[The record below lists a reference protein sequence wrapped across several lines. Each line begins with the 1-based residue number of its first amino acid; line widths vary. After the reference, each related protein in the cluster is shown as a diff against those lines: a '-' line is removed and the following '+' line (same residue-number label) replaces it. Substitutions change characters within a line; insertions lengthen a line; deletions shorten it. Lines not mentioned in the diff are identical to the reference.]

1 MEKIKLNATGPYILA
16 ILGFLCCCFGGLG
29 IIPATIA
36 YFMANS
42 KHKLAMANPENYENP
57 NVMKTPKTIALVV
70 IIINALYLIM
80 TIYRI
85 ATVGWDDMMLQSEQM
100 MEQWG
105 LEQ

>member
-1 MEKIKLNATGPYILA
+1 MEKQKLNTTGPYILA

-29 IIPATIA
+29 IIPAAIA

-42 KHKLAMANPENYENP
+42 KHKLAQANPENYENP
-57 NVMKTPKTIALVV
+57 NAMKTAKTIALVV
-70 IIINALYLIM
+70 MIINALYLLV

-85 ATVGWDDMMLQSEQM
+85 ATVGWDEMMMQSNDM

-105 LEQ
+105 IEQ